1 MINVTKSIGNRI
13 YNTGYKKS
21 AYLVYH
27 KGITYPSIG
36 RFSKLMNIF
45 PQQVHEVYNNKIKNM
60 IKNNQP
66 IETKVEVNV
75 KGIIFEVEE
84 FKMEDNNVK
93 DSVENNVKDSV
104 SDDVKD

>member
-66 IETKVEVNV
+66 VETKVEVNV

-84 FKMEDNNVK
+84 FKMGDDNGKDNVK
-93 DSVENNVKDSV
+93 DSVENSVKD
-104 SDDVKD
+104 